1 MTNVTAARRNLF
13 GRSRTRSMTAQL
25 EMTVHQHPNR
35 AIHAMTSH
43 LRTSKRISTGQ
54 ILTLIGAVL
63 DWQT

>member
-1 MTNVTAARRNLF
+1 
-13 GRSRTRSMTAQL
+13 MTAQL